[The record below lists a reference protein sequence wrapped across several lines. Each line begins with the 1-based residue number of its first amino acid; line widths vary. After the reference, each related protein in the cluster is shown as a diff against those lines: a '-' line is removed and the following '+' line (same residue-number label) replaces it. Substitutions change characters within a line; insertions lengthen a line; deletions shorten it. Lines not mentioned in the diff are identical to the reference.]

1 MQKIWNIGF
10 IKMTSIKFDTIPSIA
25 LIEKLLITFS
35 ISSLLSFLL
44 YFCECIYIKIFYD
57 INIHTEFGGLIVYIL
72 NTIVLS
78 YVMWELF
85 FTKSLNKIK

>member
-1 MQKIWNIGF
+1 
-10 IKMTSIKFDTIPSIA
+10 MTSIKFDTIPSIS
-25 LIEKLLITFS
+25 LIEKVLITFC

-44 YFCECIYIKIFYD
+44 YFCECIFIKIFYN

-72 NTIVLS
+72 NTIVIN
-78 YVMWELF
+78 YVMWKLF

>member
-1 MQKIWNIGF
+1 
-10 IKMTSIKFDTIPSIA
+10 MTSIKFDTIPSIS
-25 LIEKLLITFS
+25 LIEKLLITFC

-44 YFCECIYIKIFYD
+44 YFCECICIKIFYN
-57 INIHTEFGGLIVYIL
+57 INIHTEFGGLLVYIL

-78 YVMWELF
+78 YVIWELF

>member
-1 MQKIWNIGF
+1 
-10 IKMTSIKFDTIPSIA
+10 MTSIKFDTIPSISF
-25 LIEKLLITFS
+25 IEKSLITFC

-44 YFCECIYIKIFYD
+44 YFCECLYIKIFYD

-72 NTIVLS
+72 NTMVIS

>member
-1 MQKIWNIGF
+1 ME
-10 IKMTSIKFDTIPSIA
+10 SLVKFDTIPAIS
-25 LIEKLLITFS
+25 LIEKSLITFC

-44 YFCECIYIKIFYD
+44 YFCECLCIKILYN

-78 YVMWELF
+78 YVIWELF
-85 FTKSLNKIK
+85 FTKSLNKN

>member
-1 MQKIWNIGF
+1 
-10 IKMTSIKFDTIPSIA
+10 MTSIEFNTIPSISY
-25 LIEKLLITFS
+25 IEKSLITFC

-57 INIHTEFGGLIVYIL
+57 INIHTEFGGILVYIL
-72 NTIVLS
+72 NTMVIS
-78 YVMWELF
+78 FVMWELF

>member
-1 MQKIWNIGF
+1 
-10 IKMTSIKFDTIPSIA
+10 MTSIKFDTIPSIS
-25 LIEKLLITFS
+25 LIEKSLITFC

-44 YFCECIYIKIFYD
+44 YFCECICIKILYN
-57 INIHTEFGGLIVYIL
+57 INIHTEFGGLLVYIL

-78 YVMWELF
+78 YVMWKLF

>member
-1 MQKIWNIGF
+1 
-10 IKMTSIKFDTIPSIA
+10 MTSIKFDTIPSIA
-25 LIEKLLITFS
+25 LIEKSLITFC

-72 NTIVLS
+72 NTIVIS
-78 YVMWELF
+78 YVMWKLF

>member
-1 MQKIWNIGF
+1 
-10 IKMTSIKFDTIPSIA
+10 MTSIKFDTIPSIS
-25 LIEKLLITFS
+25 LIEKLLITFC

-44 YFCECIYIKIFYD
+44 YFCECIFIKIFYD

-72 NTIVLS
+72 NTIVIS
-78 YVMWELF
+78 YAMWKLF

>member
-1 MQKIWNIGF
+1 
-10 IKMTSIKFDTIPSIA
+10 MTSIKFDTIPSIS
-25 LIEKLLITFS
+25 LIEKLLITFC

-44 YFCECIYIKIFYD
+44 YFCECLCIKILYN

-72 NTIVLS
+72 NTMVIS